1 MKKLLFTTLIA
12 AVILPLFSSCQK
24 ANTDS
29 SSGNISIIGQWQMTR
44 MVEQYYVNGQLR
56 GEETTYADSQNGILL
71 EFRADYTFVMV
82 STSNGQANSPT
93 TGTYIKTSEMVVLT
107 YSSGNTETLKIE
119 SMTAKDAVVVY
130 EYTSTQGT
138 DVYREVER
146 VYLTK
151 VS

>member
-1 MKKLLFTTLIA
+1 MKKLFFTTLIA
-12 AVILPLFSSCQK
+12 AVILPFFSSCQK
-24 ANTDS
+24 ANSDS
-29 SSGNISIIGQWQMTR
+29 SSGNISIIGQWQMTK

-82 STSNGQANSPT
+82 STRNGQANSPT
-93 TGTYIKTSEMVVLT
+93 TGTYIKTAEMVVLT
-107 YSSGNTETLKIE
+107 YSGYTETLKIE
-119 SMTAKDAVVVY
+119 SMTAKEAVVVY
-130 EYTSTQGT
+130 EYTSTSGT

-146 VYLTK
+146 VYVTK